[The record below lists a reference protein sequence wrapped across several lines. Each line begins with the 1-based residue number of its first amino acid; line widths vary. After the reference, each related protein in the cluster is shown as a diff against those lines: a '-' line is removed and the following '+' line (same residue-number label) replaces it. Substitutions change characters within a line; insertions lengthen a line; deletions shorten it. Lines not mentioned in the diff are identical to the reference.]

1 VVNGFDWSG
10 ASKFNNSVV
19 FFIGGED
26 LKPITDNEKDIRKKE
41 LEAFGDFI
49 S

>member
-1 VVNGFDWSG
+1 VVYGFDWSS

-26 LKPITDNEKDIRKKE
+26 LKSISDNEKDIREKE
-41 LEAFGDFI
+41 FEAFGDFI